1 MVKIVS
7 LKGMEILDSRGNPTV
22 QAEIVLDDGTSSC
35 ASVPSGAST
44 GTREAFELRDG
55 NLPTGETGTIN
66 PKRYGG
72 KGVLKAVSSINEE
85 LANIVIGMDPN
96 DQDRLDEAIIDCDGT
111 QDKKRLG
118 ANAILA
124 VSLVVMKS
132 VSVSR
137 NIELYEYIKYL
148 YGNTTKTMLPVPLL
162 NILNGGL
169 HASNSTDF
177 QEFMIAPIRFSM
189 FSEALR
195 AGAEIYHKLGESLDE
210 TGQSTNIGAEGGYAP
225 IGLSNRD
232 ALRLI
237 TKAIEDAG
245 YLPGEEVF
253 IALDAAATEF
263 YQKLNETNDSG
274 IYSMQREGRS
284 FSSDEMIAEYTELSD
299 EYPIYSIED
308 GLSEDDWTGWNKLT
322 RNLGKHLQLV
332 GDDLFVTNT
341 KYLQR
346 GISENSANSVLVKLN
361 QVGTVTET
369 LETIKMADE
378 AGFSSIISHRS
389 GETED
394 TTIADLA
401 VGTVA
406 RQIKAGAPA
415 RSERVAKYN
424 RLLRIENILGD
435 SADYAGQ
442 RILVDKL

>member
-1 MVKIVS
+1 
-7 LKGMEILDSRGNPTV
+7 MEILDSRGNPTV
-22 QAEIVLDDGTSSC
+22 QARIILDDGTSSC

-55 NLPTGETGTIN
+55 NLSKGETGTIN

-72 KGVLKAVSSINEE
+72 KGVLKAVSNIDKE
-85 LANIVIGMDPN
+85 LAHIVIGMDPN
-96 DQDRLDEAIIDCDGT
+96 DQKRVDESITDCDGT

-124 VSLVVMKS
+124 VSLAVMKS

-137 NIELYEYIKYL
+137 NIELYKHIKSL
-148 YGNTTKTMLPVPLL
+148 YGSHTKTMLPVPLL

-210 TGQSTNIGAEGGYAP
+210 IGQSTNVGTEGGYAP
-225 IGLSNRD
+225 IGLSNRE
-232 ALRLI
+232 ALSLI

-263 YQKLNETNDSG
+263 YQKLNETNHSG

-284 FSSDEMIAEYTELSD
+284 FSSDEMIEEYAELSD

-308 GLSEDDWTGWNKLT
+308 GLSEDDWEGWNKLT
-322 RNLGKHLQLV
+322 HNLGKHLQLV

-346 GISENSANSVLVKLN
+346 GVSENSANSVLVKLN

-424 RLLRIENILGD
+424 RLLRIEDILGD
-435 SADYAGQ
+435 DADYAGQ
-442 RILVDKL
+442 RILVNKL